1 MLLDDDFNS
10 IFNAVRWGRNVFDNV
25 KKFLQFQLTVNISCL
40 WIVILGGASL
50 GMSPF
55 SILQLLWI
63 NLIMDILAAIAMA
76 SEAPIPG
83 ELRQERV
90 NLKTDPLVTRSMWSA
105 IYSQLI
111 YQIVVMTTLLYAAPA
126 MFGINYNLVK
136 TPLYT
141 SDTEGVDGGATYRL
155 QHFTFSSSFSC
166 LRSFTNRCC

>member
-1 MLLDDDFNS
+1 M
-10 IFNAVRWGRNVFDNV
+10 
-25 KKFLQFQLTVNISCL
+25 
-40 WIVILGGASL
+40 ILGGATL

-55 SILQLLWI
+55 TILQLLWI

-111 YQIVVMTTLLYAAPA
+111 YQILVMTVLLYSAPA
-126 MFGINYNLVK
+126 MFGIDYNLVT

-141 SDTEGVDGGATYRL
+141 SGADGVDGDGGATYRL
-155 QHFTFSSSFSC
+155 
-166 LRSFTNRCC
+166 